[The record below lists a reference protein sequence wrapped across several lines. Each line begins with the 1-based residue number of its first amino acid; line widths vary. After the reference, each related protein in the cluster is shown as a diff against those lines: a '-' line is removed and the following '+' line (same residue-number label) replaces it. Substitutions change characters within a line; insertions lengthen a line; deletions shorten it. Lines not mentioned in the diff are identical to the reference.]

1 MFEGRIDYIFEDVK
15 DDLLNHLNIEATVV
29 SEIELNNGVS
39 LSVQASSTHYCQP
52 KINHGVWQMVELRI
66 SSTYRYKIPKSLLN
80 YKEGNWHGGYIIL
93 AYVPISLVVSF
104 IIISGGRV

>member
-1 MFEGRIDYIFEDVK
+1 MFEGRIDYIFDDVK
-15 DDLLNHLNIEATVV
+15 DDLLNHLNLEATVV
-29 SEIELNNGVS
+29 SEIDLNNGVS

-52 KINHGVWQMVELRI
+52 KINHGVWQTVELRI
-66 SSTYRYKIPKSLLN
+66 SSDYKSKIPKSLLN
-80 YKEGNWHGGYIIL
+80 YKEGDWHGDYIIL